1 MSIYLDLFWTFFR
14 IGLFTFGGG
23 LAMLPLLEK
32 EVVSN
37 KHWATYDELV
47 DYYAIGQCTPGII
60 AVNTATFVGYS
71 QKKVPGAIVAT
82 AGIVCPSLIIILLI
96 ASLMTSFADQPIV
109 QHALAG
115 IRIAVCVLIAQA
127 VIRLFKKGVK
137 DIFGVILFAVV
148 LLATYFNLIPVAGA
162 VVLAAVAGI
171 LYCVIVQKRTGRSP
185 AAKEAKKDEQQA
197 KEQLSQ
203 SKAPQA
209 EEVSKTSEA
218 SQVSKAES
226 PAKAAANLENSTLVS
241 NNRKSNSTS
250 SSHEMASDS
259 KESVN
264 LTHTTDKQDAQAS
277 SITNTAHAASASSNA
292 DDLNSSK
299 AVSSGLKADEMSAE
313 NKDKLHNPE
322 MTQNPGEKGS
332 EDHA

>member
-127 VIRLFKKGVK
+127 VLRLFKKGVK

-197 KEQLSQ
+197 KEQLS
-203 SKAPQA
+203 
-209 EEVSKTSEA
+209 
-218 SQVSKAES
+218 KAES
-226 PAKAAANLENSTLVS
+226 PAKPAANLENSTLVS

-277 SITNTAHAASASSNA
+277 SITNTAHAASASSNS
-292 DDLNSSK
+292 DDPNSSE

>member
-162 VVLAAVAGI
+162 VVLAAAAGI

-197 KEQLSQ
+197 KEQLS
-203 SKAPQA
+203 
-209 EEVSKTSEA
+209 
-218 SQVSKAES
+218 KAES
-226 PAKAAANLENSTLVS
+226 PAKPAANLENSTLVS

-277 SITNTAHAASASSNA
+277 SITNTAHAASASSNS
-292 DDLNSSK
+292 DDPNSSE

-313 NKDKLHNPE
+313 TRDKPHNPE
-322 MTQNPGEKGS
+322 KTQNPEEKGS

>member
-127 VIRLFKKGVK
+127 VLRLFKKGVK

-162 VVLAAVAGI
+162 VVLAAAAGI

-197 KEQLSQ
+197 KEQLS
-203 SKAPQA
+203 
-209 EEVSKTSEA
+209 
-218 SQVSKAES
+218 KAES
-226 PAKAAANLENSTLVS
+226 PAKPAANLENSTLVS

-277 SITNTAHAASASSNA
+277 SITNTAHAASASSNS
-292 DDLNSSK
+292 DDPNSSE

-322 MTQNPGEKGS
+322 KTQNPGEKGS

>member
-127 VIRLFKKGVK
+127 VLRLFKKGVK

-162 VVLAAVAGI
+162 VVLAAAAGI

-197 KEQLSQ
+197 KEQLS
-203 SKAPQA
+203 
-209 EEVSKTSEA
+209 
-218 SQVSKAES
+218 KAES
-226 PAKAAANLENSTLVS
+226 PAKPAANLENSTLVS

-277 SITNTAHAASASSNA
+277 SITNTAHAASASSNS
-292 DDLNSSK
+292 DDPNSSE

-313 NKDKLHNPE
+313 TRDKPHNPE
-322 MTQNPGEKGS
+322 KTQNPEEKGS

>member
-1 MSIYLDLFWTFFR
+1 
-14 IGLFTFGGG
+14 
-23 LAMLPLLEK
+23 MLPLLEK

-127 VIRLFKKGVK
+127 VLRLFKKGVK

-162 VVLAAVAGI
+162 VVLAAAAGI

-197 KEQLSQ
+197 KEQLS
-203 SKAPQA
+203 
-209 EEVSKTSEA
+209 
-218 SQVSKAES
+218 KAES
-226 PAKAAANLENSTLVS
+226 PAKPAANLENSTLVS

-277 SITNTAHAASASSNA
+277 SITNTAHAASASSNS
-292 DDLNSSK
+292 DDPNSSE

>member
-127 VIRLFKKGVK
+127 VLRLFKKGVK

-162 VVLAAVAGI
+162 VVLAAAAGI

-197 KEQLSQ
+197 KEQLS
-203 SKAPQA
+203 
-209 EEVSKTSEA
+209 
-218 SQVSKAES
+218 KAES
-226 PAKAAANLENSTLVS
+226 PAKPAANLENSTLVS

-264 LTHTTDKQDAQAS
+264 LTHPTDKQDAQAS
-277 SITNTAHAASASSNA
+277 SITNTAHAASASSNS
-292 DDLNSSK
+292 DDPNSSE

-322 MTQNPGEKGS
+322 KTQNPGEKGS

>member
-127 VIRLFKKGVK
+127 VLRLFKKGVK

-162 VVLAAVAGI
+162 VVLAAAAGI

-197 KEQLSQ
+197 KEQLS
-203 SKAPQA
+203 
-209 EEVSKTSEA
+209 
-218 SQVSKAES
+218 KAES
-226 PAKAAANLENSTLVS
+226 PAKPAANLENSTLVS

-277 SITNTAHAASASSNA
+277 SITNTAHAASASSNS
-292 DDLNSSK
+292 DDPNSSE

>member
-127 VIRLFKKGVK
+127 VLRLFKKGVK

-162 VVLAAVAGI
+162 VVLAAAAGI

-197 KEQLSQ
+197 KEQLS
-203 SKAPQA
+203 
-209 EEVSKTSEA
+209 
-218 SQVSKAES
+218 KAES
-226 PAKAAANLENSTLVS
+226 PAKPAANLENSTLVS

>member
-197 KEQLSQ
+197 KEQLS
-203 SKAPQA
+203 
-209 EEVSKTSEA
+209 
-218 SQVSKAES
+218 KAES
-226 PAKAAANLENSTLVS
+226 PAKPAANLENSTLVS

-313 NKDKLHNPE
+313 TRDKPHNPE
-322 MTQNPGEKGS
+322 KTQNPEEKGS